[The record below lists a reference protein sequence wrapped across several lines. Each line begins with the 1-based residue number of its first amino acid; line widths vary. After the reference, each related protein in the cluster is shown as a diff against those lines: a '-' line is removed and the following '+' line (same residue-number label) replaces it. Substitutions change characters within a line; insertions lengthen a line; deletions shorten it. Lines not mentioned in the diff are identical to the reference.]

1 MLQADSL
8 LALVTLTL
16 LEIVLGIDNLVVLSI
31 LVSQLPPSRQRPA
44 RLLGLSLAM
53 LTRLAL
59 LFSIVWLTGL
69 PRPLFTTL
77 GHGFSPRDLILGAG
91 GLVLLSQSVSEIHAT
106 VEGAETAPRARLRR
120 TVAAVVIQIAL
131 IDVVFSLD
139 SVFTAVG
146 LARPDQVLIMAS
158 AIVLSVLV
166 MLWAS
171 GVVSALIE
179 RYPTI
184 KVLALSFL
192 VLIGSALFG
201 EAIGFEVP
209 KGYLYFAMAF
219 SVAVELIN
227 IRVRGEATPL
237 VNVVFLLIGAVLAN
251 LIGIHVVLAVILL
264 ISVILRK
271 LLKTGSEQV
280 SRWTGLGWLDD
291 ASKEAGRS
299 MRTVQ
304 RRIRDLMQ
312 IVGAQTRFQLGI
324 AATRRHWV

>member
-1 MLQADSL
+1 MRSLLQPDGL
-8 LALVTLTL
+8 LALATLTL

-31 LVSQLPPSRQRPA
+31 LVSRLPAARQRAA
-44 RLLGLSLAM
+44 RLMGLSLAM

-59 LFSIVWLTGL
+59 LFGVVWLTGL
-69 PRPLFTTL
+69 TRPLFTL
-77 GHGFSPRDLILGAG
+77 FSRGFSPRDLILGAG
-91 GLVLLSQSVSEIHAT
+91 GLVLLTQSVTEIHAT
-106 VEGAETAPRARLRR
+106 VEGAASAPRARLRR
-120 TVAAVVIQIAL
+120 GVAAVVIQIAL
-131 IDVVFSLD
+131 IDAVFSLD

-146 LARPDQVLIMAS
+146 LVRPDQVLIMAS

-179 RYPTI
+179 RHPTI

-227 IRVRGEATPL
+227 IRVRGA
-237 VNVVFLLIGAVLAN
+237 
-251 LIGIHVVLAVILL
+251 
-264 ISVILRK
+264 RK
-271 LLKTGSEQV
+271 P
-280 SRWTGLGWLDD
+280 
-291 ASKEAGRS
+291 RS
-299 MRTVQ
+299 
-304 RRIRDLMQ
+304 
-312 IVGAQTRFQLGI
+312 
-324 AATRRHWV
+324 